1 MTDAP
6 ESTPGRRSRTGK
18 RRFLWKL
25 RQKWKL
31 LGLFEID
38 REHEF
43 YGLTCMLKVG
53 LRTAIQEA
61 IDNPPADA
69 LSDAD
74 CKVVQKQAHEGFEMR
89 TYGGPAFAHL
99 RHFLGL
105 SEKEYQLSLSSQSS
119 YLQFISNSKSK
130 ADFFLTNNKSF
141 FLKTQSKREIR
152 FLLSNLPKYIQHL
165 ERYPHSL
172 LVRFLGVHSITVA
185 QQKKKYFIIMQS
197 VFYPDDRIL
206 KRYDIKGCQV
216 NRWTEPAP
224 EGSQVIVVLKDLNF
238 EGNVIHLG
246 QQRPWLLRQME
257 LDTQFL
263 QELNVLDYSLLVAF
277 QPLHADER
285 GQNLSFADII
295 FRTTKSLTNPESSLP
310 TSVSGIVDEESD
322 VVVSEMVGEA
332 DLYQLHE
339 LYSGVQD
346 LSLQSI
352 AKSDPE
358 LAHVLAQN
366 RRLLPRSKSPLH
378 LLDGPELRYFMG
390 IIDLF
395 TVYSFR
401 KRLEHL
407 WKCIRYRGQTFS
419 TVSPSDY
426 ARRLCQWV
434 EAHTM

>member
-1 MTDAP
+1 M
-6 ESTPGRRSRTGK
+6 
-18 RRFLWKL
+18 
-25 RQKWKL
+25 
-31 LGLFEID
+31 
-38 REHEF
+38 
-43 YGLTCMLKVG
+43 
-53 LRTAIQEA
+53 
-61 IDNPPADA
+61 
-69 LSDAD
+69 
-74 CKVVQKQAHEGFEMR
+74 
-89 TYGGPAFAHL
+89 
-99 RHFLGL
+99 
-105 SEKEYQLSLSSQSS
+105 
-119 YLQFISNSKSK
+119 
-130 ADFFLTNNKSF
+130 
-141 FLKTQSKREIR
+141 
-152 FLLSNLPKYIQHL
+152 
-165 ERYPHSL
+165 
-172 LVRFLGVHSITVA
+172 
-185 QQKKKYFIIMQS
+185 
-197 VFYPDDRIL
+197 
-206 KRYDIKGCQV
+206 
-216 NRWTEPAP
+216 
-224 EGSQVIVVLKDLNF
+224 
-238 EGNVIHLG
+238 
-246 QQRPWLLRQME
+246 
-257 LDTQFL
+257 
-263 QELNVLDYSLLVAF
+263 
-277 QPLHADER
+277 
-285 GQNLSFADII
+285 
-295 FRTTKSLTNPESSLP
+295 TNPESSLP

>member
-6 ESTPGRRSRTGK
+6 ESTTPRRSRTLK

-31 LGLFEID
+31 LGFFEID
-38 REHEF
+38 GEHEF

-53 LRTAIQEA
+53 LRAAIQEA
-61 IDNPPADA
+61 IDNSPADA

-74 CKVVQKQAHEGFEMR
+74 CKAVLKQAHEGFEMR
-89 TYGGPAFAHL
+89 TYGGPAFAHF
-99 RHFLGL
+99 RRSLGI

-130 ADFFLTNNKSF
+130 ADFFLTYNKCF

-165 ERYPHSL
+165 EKYPHSL
-172 LVRFLGVHSITVA
+172 LVKFLGVHSIIVA
-185 QQKKKYFIIMQS
+185 QEKKKYFIIMQS
-197 VFYPDDRIL
+197 VFYPDERIL
-206 KRYDIKGCQV
+206 ERYDIKGCQV

-224 EGSQVIVVLKDLNF
+224 EGSHVIVVLKDLNF
-238 EGNVIHLG
+238 EGKSIHLG
-246 QQRPWLLRQME
+246 QQRSWLLRQVQ

-263 QELNVLDYSLLVAF
+263 KELNVLDYSLLVAF
-277 QPLHADER
+277 QALHADEK

-295 FRTTKSLTNPESSLP
+295 FRTTQSLSNPECSLP

-322 VVVSEMVGEA
+322 MLVSEMVGEV
-332 DLYQLHE
+332 DLYRLRE
-339 LYSGVQD
+339 LNFGVQD
-346 LSLQSI
+346 VSCQSS
-352 AKSDPE
+352 AKSDWG
-358 LAHVLAQN
+358 LAFILAQN
-366 RRLLPRSKSPLH
+366 RRLLPRCKSPLH

-434 EAHTM
+434 ESHTV

>member
-1 MTDAP
+1 MAPCPLQTDTP
-6 ESTPGRRSRTGK
+6 ESTTCRRSRTGK

-38 REHEF
+38 SEHEF

-53 LRTAIQEA
+53 LAAAIQEA
-61 IDNPPADA
+61 IDNPPVDA
-69 LSDAD
+69 VSDAD
-74 CKVVQKQAHEGFEMR
+74 CRAVLKQAHEGFEMR
-89 TYGGPAFAHL
+89 TYGGLAFAHL
-99 RHFLGL
+99 RHSLGM
-105 SEKEYQLSLSSQSS
+105 SEKEYQLSLSSHSS

-130 ADFFLTNNKSF
+130 ADFFLTNNKCF

-165 ERYPHSL
+165 ERYPHTL
-172 LVRFLGVHSITVA
+172 LVRFLGKSRLRRA
-185 QQKKKYFIIMQS
+185 GGKKYFIIMQS
-197 VFYPDDRIL
+197 VFYPDERIL
-206 KRYDIKGCQV
+206 QRYDIKGCQV

-238 EGNVIHLG
+238 EGNFIHLG
-246 QQRPWLLRQME
+246 QQRSWLLRQME

-263 QELNVLDYSLLVAF
+263 KELNVLDYSLLVAF

-295 FRTTKSLTNPESSLP
+295 FRTTKGAC
-310 TSVSGIVDEESD
+310 SVLG
-322 VVVSEMVGEA
+322 
-332 DLYQLHE
+332 
-339 LYSGVQD
+339 
-346 LSLQSI
+346 
-352 AKSDPE
+352 
-358 LAHVLAQN
+358 AQGLWDGGRN

-407 WKCIRYRGQTFS
+407 WKSIRYRGQTFS

-434 EAHTM
+434 EAHTI